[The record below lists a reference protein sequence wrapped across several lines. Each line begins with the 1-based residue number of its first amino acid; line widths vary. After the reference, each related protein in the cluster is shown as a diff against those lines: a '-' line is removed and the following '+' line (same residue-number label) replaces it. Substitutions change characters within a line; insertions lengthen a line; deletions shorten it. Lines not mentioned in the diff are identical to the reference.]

1 MGSGTLDPTGHETI
15 NVVKKSTTA
24 FGSVAASATE
34 IINLGTTHVFNN
46 LQIINTLDA
55 AVQVTFPGGDTLDF
69 AAGADLDPP
78 IPFEHNGVIK
88 LHYTAGAP
96 TAGSFITQHT

>member
-1 MGSGTLDPTGHETI
+1 MSGSLDPSGHEYI

-24 FGSVAASATE
+24 FGDVQNTATE
-34 IINLGTTHVFNN
+34 IIDLDDKHVFNN

-78 IPFEHNGVIK
+78 IPFKHNGSIK